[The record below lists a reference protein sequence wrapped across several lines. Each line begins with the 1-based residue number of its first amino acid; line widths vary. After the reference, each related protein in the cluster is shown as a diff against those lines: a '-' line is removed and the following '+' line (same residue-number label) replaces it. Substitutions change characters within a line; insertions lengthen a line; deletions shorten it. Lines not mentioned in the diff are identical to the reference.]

1 MGAGL
6 HRCACSRTTRMAR
19 PTATLRRTPPLR
31 ARAPTRPPRR
41 RVSTPSECTHTRAC
55 THTHTHTHTR
65 ARARACTHKH
75 ARARAHA
82 RIPGCPALWPDAAA
96 LLIGTFAA
104 DRRCCRRALRLTISL
119 DRLRPPMRPPT
130 TRHTS
135 HICKRTGLTRSLLPH
150 LHQDCARRCHIRTRT
165 GPTPPTSARG
175 LGSPLSHLHRDW
187 THCRICTKSEL
198 ALPRRHEDSARPC
211 RTCTCSRHARLV

>member
-41 RVSTPSECTHTRAC
+41 RVSTPSECTHTHAC
-55 THTHTHTHTR
+55 THTHTHTLTHTHTHARASVHTQTR
-65 ARARACTHKH
+65 ARV
-75 ARARAHA
+75 RAHA

-96 LLIGTFAA
+96 LFLGTFAA

-135 HICKRTGLTRSLLPH
+135 HICKRTG
-150 LHQDCARRCHIRTRT
+150 RTAA
-165 GPTPPTSARG
+165 TSAHG
-175 LGSPLSHLHRDW
+175 QVGQQQARDAD
-187 THCRICTKSEL
+187 HF
-198 ALPRRHEDSARPC
+198 
-211 RTCTCSRHARLV
+211 